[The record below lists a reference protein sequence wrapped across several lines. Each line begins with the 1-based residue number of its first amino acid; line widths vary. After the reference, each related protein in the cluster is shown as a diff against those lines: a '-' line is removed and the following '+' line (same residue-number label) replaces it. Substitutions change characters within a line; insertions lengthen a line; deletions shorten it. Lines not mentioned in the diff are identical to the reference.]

1 MAAPSG
7 AVQRALPLGYIRCSD
22 QTAGAG
28 IVYDNI
34 LTYERESPMAY
45 AKLNVN
51 DLNKAIAQTKEA
63 IQRSRDLLEAIGEN
77 PPIKVLQELADSTP
91 ELIKKLEKELKSL
104 EKALEKKTSGK

>member
-1 MAAPSG
+1 
-7 AVQRALPLGYIRCSD
+7 
-22 QTAGAG
+22 
-28 IVYDNI
+28 
-34 LTYERESPMAY
+34 MAY

-63 IQRSRDLLEAIGEN
+63 IQRSRDLLEAIVEN
-77 PPIKVLQELADSTP
+77 PPTKVLQELADSTQ

>member
-1 MAAPSG
+1 
-7 AVQRALPLGYIRCSD
+7 
-22 QTAGAG
+22 
-28 IVYDNI
+28 
-34 LTYERESPMAY
+34 MAY

-63 IQRSRDLLEAIGEN
+63 IQRSDLLEAIGEN
-77 PPIKVLQELADSTP
+77 PPTKVLQELADSTP

>member
-1 MAAPSG
+1 
-7 AVQRALPLGYIRCSD
+7 
-22 QTAGAG
+22 
-28 IVYDNI
+28 
-34 LTYERESPMAY
+34 MAY
-45 AKLNVN
+45 AKLDVN

-77 PPIKVLQELADSTP
+77 PPTKVLQELTDSTP